1 MRVRKREEGLT
12 GESRSADQAQHK
24 WWRGWVP
31 EVRKW
36 FCVAAVEASSCQ
48 AGRPTEQDSGLP
60 LAVGTIG
67 GVLL

>member
-1 MRVRKREEGLT
+1 M
-12 GESRSADQAQHK
+12 SAEIH
-24 WWRGWVP
+24 
-31 EVRKW
+31 KW
-36 FCVAAVEASSCQ
+36 FCVAAVEARSCQ